1 MYIYLVYFRGGVAN
15 VTATYI
21 WCILEAGLQMSG
33 LYLVYIRGGV
43 ANVRVIYT
51 WCILEE
57 GLQMSGL
64 YIPGVY

>member
-1 MYIYLVYFRGGVAN
+1 
-15 VTATYI
+15 
-21 WCILEAGLQMSG
+21 MSG

-43 ANVRVIYT
+43 ANVRYIYT

>member
-1 MYIYLVYFRGGVAN
+1 M
-15 VTATYI
+15 
-21 WCILEAGLQMSG
+21 
-33 LYLVYIRGGV
+33 YIRGGV

-64 YIPGVY
+64 YIYLVYITGGVANVRVISTWCISEEGLQMSG